1 MGQSGA
7 TVYHIESSASGSAS
21 GNASGNSSGSVFGR
35 IASESALGVLM
46 CSLAKHLISF
56 VKIQYCG

>member
-1 MGQSGA
+1 
-7 TVYHIESSASGSAS
+7 VYHIESSPSGSASGSAS
-21 GNASGNSSGSVFGR
+21 GNASGSVFGR

-46 CSLAKHLISF
+46 CSLVKHLISF